1 MKELARDPYNV
12 IITGVGGQGNVMA
25 SRLLG
30 NMLSRRGYRI
40 TIGETFG
47 VSQRG
52 GSVMSHMRISKKSA
66 WSPQIPKGRADVI
79 VALEPIEAVRV
90 MAAYGNAGSM
100 VIANTRPIYPV
111 QVIAGELEYPSM
123 EKIRDSLS
131 QLTGWSRF
139 LNATEEALTLGSP
152 ILGNV
157 IMIGALSAMEVLPFG
172 REDFQAVIAGNLKAD
187 KLDINLKA
195 FDRGIKLLKAAGDTK

>member
-1 MKELARDPYNV
+1 MKELARDPYNI

-30 NMLSRRGYRI
+30 NMLSRGGYRI

-90 MAAYGNAGSM
+90 MAAYGNTGSM

-123 EKIRDSLS
+123 EKIKDSLS

-139 LNATEEALTLGSP
+139 LNATEEALILGSP

-157 IMIGALSAMEVLPFG
+157 IMIGALSAMDVLPFG
-172 REDFQAVIAGNLKAD
+172 REDFQAVIAENLSAD
-187 KLDINLKA
+187 KVDINMKA
-195 FDRGIKLLKAAGDTK
+195 FDRGAELLSAAEVY